1 MRAMLGQALKLLRLD
16 MIDRLEP
23 YGVTSKELIPFDD
36 ELRALV
42 DLPSKQ
48 REKQFNRLA
57 DKIRTYYKKLKRVE
71 PSED

>member
-1 MRAMLGQALKLLRLD
+1 MKDMLGQDLKLLRLD

-48 REKQFNRLA
+48 REKQFNKLA
-57 DKIRTYYKKLKRVE
+57 DKIRTYYKKQKRVR
-71 PSED
+71 

>member
-1 MRAMLGQALKLLRLD
+1 MRDVFEQDLKLLRLD

-42 DLPSKQ
+42 DLPSKH
-48 REKQFNRLA
+48 
-57 DKIRTYYKKLKRVE
+57 
-71 PSED
+71 

>member
-1 MRAMLGQALKLLRLD
+1 MKAVLEWDLKLLRLD

-23 YGVTSKELIPFDD
+23 YGVASKELIPFDD

-57 DKIRTYYKKLKRVE
+57 DKIRTYYKKQKRVR
-71 PSED
+71 

>member
-1 MRAMLGQALKLLRLD
+1 MGDLELGIKELRLD

-23 YGVTSKELIPFDD
+23 YGLTTRELIPFDE

-48 REKQFNRLA
+48 RAKQFNKLA
-57 DKIRTYYKKLKRVE
+57 DKIRTYYKKQKRVRE
-71 PSED
+71 A